1 MKVYELKKDIRDGNY
16 DVIRNSANLER
27 IIENINFN
35 VQCITELNH
44 IDYDYV
50 TTAMS
55 KAVTLLANV
64 SYILENSIND
74 EKNYTLEERIDL
86 LNQKFKQKE
95 LQNG

>member
-1 MKVYELKKDIRDGNY
+1 MKVYELKKDIREGNY

-44 IDYDYV
+44 IDYEYV
-50 TTAMS
+50 ATALS
-55 KAVTLLANV
+55 KSITLLANV

-74 EKNYTLEERIDL
+74 EKNYTLQERIDL
-86 LNQKFKQKE
+86 LNEKFKQKE

>member
-1 MKVYELKKDIRDGNY
+1 MKVYELKKDIREGNY

-44 IDYDYV
+44 IDYEYIA
-50 TTAMS
+50 TALS
-55 KAVTLLANV
+55 KSVTLLANV

-74 EKNYTLEERIDL
+74 EKNYTLQERVDL
-86 LNQKFKQKE
+86 LNQKFKHKE
-95 LQNG
+95 LQSG

>member
-1 MKVYELKKDIRDGNY
+1 MKVYELKKDIREGNY

-44 IDYDYV
+44 IDYEYV
-50 TTAMS
+50 ATALS
-55 KAVTLLANV
+55 KSITLLVNV
-64 SYILENSIND
+64 SNILENSIND
-74 EKNYTLEERIDL
+74 DKNYTFEERIDL

>member
-1 MKVYELKKDIRDGNY
+1 MKVYELKKDIREGNY
-16 DVIRNSANLER
+16 DVIRDSASLER

-44 IDYDYV
+44 IDYEYIA
-50 TTAMS
+50 TALS
-55 KAVTLLANV
+55 KSITLLANV

-74 EKNYTLEERIDL
+74 EKNYTLQERIDL
-86 LNQKFKQKE
+86 LNEKFKHKE

>member
-1 MKVYELKKDIRDGNY
+1 MKVYELKKDIREGNY

-50 TTAMS
+50 ATAMS

-64 SYILENSIND
+64 NYILENSIND
-74 EKNYTLEERIDL
+74 EKNYTLQERVDL
-86 LNQKFKQKE
+86 LNQKFKHKE
-95 LQNG
+95 LQSG

>member
-1 MKVYELKKDIRDGNY
+1 MKKNNHKRNY
-16 DVIRNSANLER
+16 DFIRNSANLER

-44 IDYDYV
+44 IDYEYIA
-50 TTAMS
+50 TALS
-55 KAVTLLANV
+55 KSITLLANV

-74 EKNYTLEERIDL
+74 EKNYTLQERIDL
-86 LNQKFKQKE
+86 LNEKFKQKE

>member
-44 IDYDYV
+44 IDYEYV
-50 TTAMS
+50 ATALS
-55 KAVTLLANV
+55 KSVTLLANV

-74 EKNYTLEERIDL
+74 EKNYTLQERVDL
-86 LNQKFKQKE
+86 LNQKFKHKE
-95 LQNG
+95 LQSG

>member
-50 TTAMS
+50 ATALS
-55 KAVTLLANV
+55 KSVTLLANV

-74 EKNYTLEERIDL
+74 EKNYTLQERVDL
-86 LNQKFKQKE
+86 LNQKFKHKE

>member
-1 MKVYELKKDIRDGNY
+1 MKVYELKKDIREGNY
-16 DVIRNSANLER
+16 DVIRDSASLER

-44 IDYDYV
+44 IDYEYV
-50 TTAMS
+50 ATALS
-55 KAVTLLANV
+55 KSITLLANV

-74 EKNYTLEERIDL
+74 EKNYTLQERIDL
-86 LNQKFKQKE
+86 LNEKFKHKE

>member
-1 MKVYELKKDIRDGNY
+1 MKVYELKKDIREENY

-27 IIENINFN
+27 IIENINFC

-44 IDYDYV
+44 IDYEYV
-50 TTAMS
+50 ATALS
-55 KAVTLLANV
+55 KSITLLANV

-74 EKNYTLEERIDL
+74 EKNYTFEERINL

>member
-1 MKVYELKKDIRDGNY
+1 MKVYELKKDIREGNY

-44 IDYDYV
+44 IDYEYV
-50 TTAMS
+50 ATALS
-55 KAVTLLANV
+55 KSVTLLANV

-74 EKNYTLEERIDL
+74 EKNYTLQERVDL
-86 LNQKFKQKE
+86 LNQKFKHKE

>member
-44 IDYDYV
+44 IDYEYV
-50 TTAMS
+50 VTALS
-55 KAVTLLANV
+55 KSVTLLANV

-74 EKNYTLEERIDL
+74 EKKYTLQERVDL
-86 LNQKFKQKE
+86 LNQKLKHKE

>member
-1 MKVYELKKDIRDGNY
+1 MKVYELKKDIREGNY

-44 IDYDYV
+44 IDYEYV
-50 TTAMS
+50 VTALS
-55 KAVTLLANV
+55 KSVTLLANV

-74 EKNYTLEERIDL
+74 EKNYTLQERIDL

>member
-1 MKVYELKKDIRDGNY
+1 MKVYELKKDIREGNY
-16 DVIRNSANLER
+16 DVIRDSASLER

-44 IDYDYV
+44 IDYEYV
-50 TTAMS
+50 ATALS
-55 KAVTLLANV
+55 KSITLLVNV
-64 SYILENSIND
+64 SNILENSIND
-74 EKNYTLEERIDL
+74 DKNYTFEERIDL

>member
-44 IDYDYV
+44 IDYEYV
-50 TTAMS
+50 VTALS
-55 KAVTLLANV
+55 KSVTLLANV

-74 EKNYTLEERIDL
+74 EKNYTLQERVDL

>member
-1 MKVYELKKDIRDGNY
+1 MKVYELKKDIREGNY

-44 IDYDYV
+44 IDYEYV
-50 TTAMS
+50 VTALS
-55 KAVTLLANV
+55 KSVTLLANV

-74 EKNYTLEERIDL
+74 EKNYTLQERVDL